1 MKPRIISVLV
11 LASLAVSLTA
21 SGVSADWRTGRAKDT
36 SITVFAATDKKSDES
51 GIGVALSKYDRGV
64 TDLSFTD
71 FGEFR
76 LAQFSKLN
84 PRQIGPYVAYL
95 GFAVAYADPD
105 DDTTAD
111 VPDDMLYGLQLVLGK
126 IDLSY
131 DLSLDLR
138 MSSLTEDFDPIGW
151 FTQPDLLSL
160 GAGLSYSF

>member
-1 MKPRIISVLV
+1 MKQRIICILL
-11 LASLAVSLTA
+11 LASLAVGLTV
-21 SGVSADWRTGRAKDT
+21 SEVSAQWRTGEVKDT

-51 GIGVALSKYDRGV
+51 GIGVALSKYDRGI

-84 PRQIGPYVAYL
+84 PGHIGPYAAYI

-105 DDTTAD
+105 EGAVD
-111 VPDDMLYGLQLVLGK
+111 VPDDMFYGLQLVLGK

-138 MSSLTEDFDPIGW
+138 MSSLTEDFDPMGW
-151 FTQPDLLSL
+151 FTDPDLLSL

>member
-1 MKPRIISVLV
+1 LKPRIMCVLL
-11 LASLAVSLTA
+11 LALLAFSLMA
-21 SGVSADWRTGRAKDT
+21 SDVSADWRTGKAKDT
-36 SITVFAATDKKSDES
+36 SITVFAATDKKSDQS
-51 GIGVALSKYDRGV
+51 GIGVALSKYGRGI

-84 PRQIGPYVAYL
+84 PRQIGLYVAYI
-95 GFAVAYADPD
+95 GFAVAYADPE

-111 VPDDMLYGLQLVLGK
+111 VPDGMLYGLQLVLGK

-131 DLSLDLR
+131 NLSVDLR